1 MNWTVRLLVSLPR
14 LMLMLLLTSAI
25 HIPRERVIS
34 FIRVS
39 EEENE
44 ILFVS
49 LNCSRYTLR
58 QHVISNTHVTLSSQ
72 ELLKQ
77 HVSGI
82 KWWHL
87 FYFSFST
94 VLSDR
99 RDVDVYYNFITKS
112 LCRVL
117 GFSFQTKN
125 CPLFSKCTDKR
136 YIIAEKSF
144 IQLKFRYRQFF

>member
-14 LMLMLLLTSAI
+14 LMLTLLLTSAI
-25 HIPRERVIS
+25 HIPPERVKS

-82 KWWHL
+82 KLWHL
-87 FYFSFST
+87 FHFSFST

-99 RDVDVYYNFITKS
+99 GDVDVYYNFITKS

-117 GFSFQTKN
+117 GLTFHTKN
-125 CPLFSKCTDKR
+125 CPFFQMYWQTIYYSWEVFLFS
-136 YIIAEKSF
+136 
-144 IQLKFRYRQFF
+144 

>member
-1 MNWTVRLLVSLPR
+1 
-14 LMLMLLLTSAI
+14 MLMLLLTSAI

-99 RDVDVYYNFITKS
+99 GDVDVYYNFITKS

-125 CPLFSKCTDKR
+125 CPFFFQMYWQKIYYSWKVFLFS
-136 YIIAEKSF
+136 
-144 IQLKFRYRQFF
+144 